1 MANQAFFKARY
12 RCSDTWGLI
21 FFLQLILILNTMALV
36 SYFLKYY
43 LEGYSWPIFTCTLF
57 ILLNS
62 MENCI

>member
-1 MANQAFFKARY
+1 MASQAFSKARY

-21 FFLQLILILNTMALV
+21 FSLTYTLDTMALV
-36 SYFLKYY
+36 SYFLKHY
-43 LEGYSWPIFTCTLF
+43 LEEYSWPIFTFTLF